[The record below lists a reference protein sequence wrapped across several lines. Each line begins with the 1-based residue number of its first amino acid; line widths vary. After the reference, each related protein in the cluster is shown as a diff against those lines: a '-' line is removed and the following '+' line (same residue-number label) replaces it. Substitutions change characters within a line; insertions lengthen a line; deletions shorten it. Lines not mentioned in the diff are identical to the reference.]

1 MRLTLLAALLVAI
14 AALATSTHANV
25 STPVHAMAARGQVC
39 FDRGESNGPVDLQP
53 VRLLMGRMGRLTEI
67 ARLQGGDSICVDL
80 DAGGWVVEAR
90 SSRSNDSSVAKANEC
105 RSERLPVKVVAGETH
120 LSVSPRTEGQ
130 EFACGWNLASAK

>member
-1 MRLTLLAALLVAI
+1 MRLTLLAALLLAI
-14 AALATSTHANV
+14 VALATSTHATV
-25 STPVHAMAARGQVC
+25 STPVQAKAARGQVC
-39 FDRGESNGPVDLQP
+39 FDRSEANGAVDLQP
-53 VRLLMGRMGRLTEI
+53 VRLLMGRMGRLIEV

-105 RSERLPVKVVAGETH
+105 RSERLAVKVVAGETRV
-120 LSVSPRTEGQ
+120 SVAARTEGA